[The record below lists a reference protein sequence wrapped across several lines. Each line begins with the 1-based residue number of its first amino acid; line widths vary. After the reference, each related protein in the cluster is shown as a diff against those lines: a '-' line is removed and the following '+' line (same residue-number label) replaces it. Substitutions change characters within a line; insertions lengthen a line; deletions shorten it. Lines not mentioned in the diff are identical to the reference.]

1 MKAVVFKT
9 YGGNEVIEVTQVPKP
24 EPGAHDVL
32 IKVHAAAINPVDWKI
47 RCGMAKILTGW
58 NFPKILGSECSGEIV
73 ETGRHVKDRKRG
85 DEVIGFPGIRRLSA
99 FAEYVSVPERNA
111 FRKPANISFEE
122 AATVPV
128 AGLTALQSLR
138 NLGHVSHNSR
148 VLINGASGGVGTFAV
163 QIAKILGAHVTA
175 VCSSPNTELLKEIG
189 ADDIID
195 YTEKDFTTGD
205 ERYDMIFDAVSKR
218 SFRECKR
225 VLKPH
230 GIYVNTLPVLSV
242 LLNQYLIGL
251 LMAKKAKSV
260 MVRPNAAD
268 MEWMRNTIE
277 SGKLRIIID
286 RVYSLD
292 HIVDAL
298 AYSETG
304 KARGKI
310 VVTVLNAGTSG
321 MPFTGTVTAH
331 SGSRTL

>member
-1 MKAVVFKT
+1 MKAIVFNK
-9 YGGNEVIEVTQVPKP
+9 YGGNEVIEVRQVQKP
-24 EPGAHDVL
+24 EPGSHDVL

-47 RCGMAKILTGW
+47 RSGMAKILTGF

-73 ETGRHVKDRKRG
+73 ETGKHVKDFKSG

-99 FAEYVSVPERNA
+99 FAEYVSVHERNT
-111 FRKPANISFEE
+111 FTKPADINFEE
-122 AATVPV
+122 AATIPV

-138 NLGHVSHNSR
+138 NLGHISHNSR

-163 QIAKILGAHVTA
+163 QIARIFGAHVTA
-175 VCSSPNTELLKEIG
+175 VCSSPNADLLKDIG

-195 YTEKDFTTGD
+195 YTEKDFTKGD
-205 ERYDMIFDAVSKR
+205 ERYDIIFDTVSKR
-218 SFRECKR
+218 SFHECKR

-242 LLNQYLIGL
+242 LLNQYLTGF
-251 LMAKKAKSV
+251 LMGKKAKSV

-268 MEWMRNTIE
+268 MEWMRNNIE
-277 SGKLRIIID
+277 SGKMRIIID
-286 RVYSLD
+286 RVYFLD
-292 HIVDAL
+292 QIVEAL

-310 VVTVLNAGTSG
+310 VLKVHDS
-321 MPFTGTVTAH
+321 
-331 SGSRTL
+331 

>member
-1 MKAVVFKT
+1 MKAVVFNK
-9 YGGNEVIEVTQVPKP
+9 YGGNEVIEVRQVQKP
-24 EPGAHDVL
+24 ETGAHDVL

-47 RCGMAKILTGW
+47 RSGMAKILTGF

-73 ETGRHVKDRKRG
+73 ETGNHVKDFKSG

-99 FAEYVSVPERNA
+99 FAEYVSVHERNT
-111 FRKPANISFEE
+111 FTKPANISFEE
-122 AATVPV
+122 AATIPV

-138 NLGHVSHNSR
+138 NLGHISHNSR

-163 QIAKILGAHVTA
+163 QIARIFGAHVTA
-175 VCSSPNTELLKEIG
+175 VCSSANADLLKGIG

-195 YTEKDFTTGD
+195 YIEKDFTKGD
-205 ERYDMIFDAVSKR
+205 ERYDIIFDAVSKR

-230 GIYVNTLPVLSV
+230 GIYVNTLPLLSV
-242 LLNQYLIGL
+242 LLNQYLTGF
-251 LMAKKAKSV
+251 LMGKKAKSV

-268 MEWMRNTIE
+268 MEWMRNNIE
-277 SGKLRIIID
+277 SGKMRIIVD
-286 RVYSLD
+286 RVYFLD
-292 HIVDAL
+292 QIVEAL

-310 VVTVLNAGTSG
+310 VLKVHDS
-321 MPFTGTVTAH
+321 
-331 SGSRTL
+331 

>member
-1 MKAVVFKT
+1 MTQRNGADGRTQSSSDMKAVVFNK
-9 YGGNEVIEVTQVPKP
+9 YGGNEVIEVRQVQKP
-24 EPGAHDVL
+24 ETGAHDVL

-47 RCGMAKILTGW
+47 RSGMAKILTGF

-73 ETGRHVKDRKRG
+73 ETGKHVKDFKSG

-99 FAEYVSVPERNA
+99 FAEYVSVHERNT
-111 FRKPANISFEE
+111 FTKPADISFEE
-122 AATVPV
+122 AATIPV

-163 QIAKILGAHVTA
+163 QIARIFGAHVTA
-175 VCSSPNTELLKEIG
+175 VSSSANADLLKDIG

-195 YTEKDFTTGD
+195 YTEKDFTKGD
-205 ERYDMIFDAVSKR
+205 ERYDIILDAVSKR
-218 SFRECKR
+218 SFHECKR
-225 VLKPH
+225 VLKPQ

-242 LLNQYLIGL
+242 LINQYVTGF
-251 LMAKKAKSV
+251 LMGKKAKSV

-268 MEWMRNTIE
+268 MEWMRNNIE
-277 SGKLRIIID
+277 SGKMRIIID
-286 RVYSLD
+286 RVYFLD
-292 HIVDAL
+292 QIVEAL

-310 VVTVLNAGTSG
+310 VLKVHDS
-321 MPFTGTVTAH
+321 
-331 SGSRTL
+331 